1 MEVGGFGFSMTAAGV
16 SGMTLFAQPTNGMML
31 RQSTTPRR
39 KKRRLP
45 LKNEGESTGYLEII
59 AKTILAILIHK
70 PLAAVNHAGR
80 SGEDDLV
87 IITPFNWNQA
97 SGRVHIYLS
106 ISLAVDD

>member
-1 MEVGGFGFSMTAAGV
+1 MP
-16 SGMTLFAQPTNGMML
+16 QPTRGMML

-45 LKNEGESTGYLEII
+45 LKKEGESKEHLEMI
-59 AKTILAILIHK
+59 AETILVILIHK

-80 SGEDDLV
+80 SGEHDLV
-87 IITPFNWNQA
+87 IGAPFNWNEA